1 MTNALSLTLT
11 DVRSA
16 SRHMLVDKRAVL
28 DSVTGIAALVGVT
41 ERTFGKLEA
50 LPAEVLKLLNANE
63 LRTLD
68 QVHDGW
74 GSAIWHVCE
83 GVLAA
88 PTASAAAKEAARWT
102 LDNFVP
108 SKSEL
113 RATYVLEASRARDR
127 EVKLTEGRAKLES
140 IPTVDGGTLH
150 TWAVAFIEA
159 GKGLDPLLHD
169 RAEGRVDRSDASKL
183 RGQMIGQI
191 ARLREV
197 IGEVLEETPDQ
208 GAAVLKSLFGY
219 YDMLVEMRSKGSQEP
234 TPTPPAA

>member
-1 MTNALSLTLT
+1 MTTLSLT
-11 DVRSA
+11 DVRST
-16 SRHMLVDKRAVL
+16 SRHMLIDKRAVL
-28 DSVTGIAALVGVT
+28 NSVTGIESLVGIT
-41 ERTFGKLEA
+41 ERTFAKVEA
-50 LPAEVLKLLNANE
+50 LPAEVLKLLNVAE

-102 LDNFVP
+102 LDNLVP
-108 SKSEL
+108 SKREL
-113 RATYVLEASRARDR
+113 QATFVLEASRARDR

-150 TWAVAFIEA
+150 QWAHAFIEA

-169 RAEGRVDRSDASKL
+169 RAESRVDRSEAGKL
-183 RGQMIGQI
+183 RGQLIGQI

-197 IGEVLEETPDQ
+197 IGEVLEETPDR
-208 GAAVLKSLFGY
+208 GAAVL
-219 YDMLVEMRSKGSQEP
+219 
-234 TPTPPAA
+234 

>member
-1 MTNALSLTLT
+1 MTTLSLT

-16 SRHMLVDKRAVL
+16 SRHMLIDKRAVL
-28 DSVTGIAALVGVT
+28 NSVTGIESLVGIT
-41 ERTFGKLEA
+41 ERTYAKVEA
-50 LPAEVLKLLNANE
+50 LPAEVLKLLNVAE

-74 GSAIWHVCE
+74 GMAIWHVCE
-83 GVLAA
+83 GVLVA

-113 RATYVLEASRARDR
+113 RATFVLEASRARDR

-150 TWAVAFIEA
+150 TWAHAFIEA

-169 RAEGRVDRSDASKL
+169 RAESRVDRSEAGKL
-183 RGQMIGQI
+183 RGQLIGQI

-197 IGEVLEETPDQ
+197 IGEVLEETPDH

-219 YDMLVEMRSKGSQEP
+219 YDMLVEMRAKGSQD
-234 TPTPPAA
+234 PTPPPPVA